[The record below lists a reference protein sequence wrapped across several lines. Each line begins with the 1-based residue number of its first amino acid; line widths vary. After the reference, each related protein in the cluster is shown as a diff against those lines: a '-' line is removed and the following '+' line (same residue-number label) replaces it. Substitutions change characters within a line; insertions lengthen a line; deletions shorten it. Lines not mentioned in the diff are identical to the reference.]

1 MIVISNATTA
11 CGEKIDL
18 QIDGQTIAAIG
29 PAGSIA
35 VQGEVFDA
43 SGLRIFSGF
52 VDLHTH
58 LRQPGFEASETVL
71 TGSRSAAAGGYTAV
85 LAMANTL
92 PVTDNPAVANLVRE
106 LGEDAGRVH
115 VQPVGA
121 VTLGIEGKVLAD
133 LAGMNREAGVRVF
146 SDDGNCVSDAEIM
159 RAALEA
165 VAKFD
170 GVVAQHAQDPEQTA
184 GAQMNAGA
192 LATEL
197 GLEGWPVSAEAEIIA
212 RDIELAAITGG
223 RLHICHLTS
232 EAAVAAVRAGKK
244 RGVQITAEVTPHHLM
259 LTEEMVRSYDPVY
272 KVNPP
277 LRRESDVKALRAAL
291 VDGTIDALGTDH
303 APHSSEKK
311 DCEWQHAAFGMVGL
325 EHAASVLQ
333 QVLIESGA
341 SDWQR
346 FEEVISST
354 PARIAG
360 LANQGSLTVGSVA
373 NITLYNPSA
382 RRVITAETSSLSTN
396 NPFAGREI
404 PGAVVGVWYRGKQTL
419 HVGKELASEAR
430 KAKY

>member
-1 MIVISNATTA
+1 VTLIKNATTA
-11 CGEKIDL
+11 KGDQIDLLVEGEKI
-18 QIDGQTIAAIG
+18 AAVG
-29 PAGSIA
+29 PAGSLA

-92 PVTDNPAVANLVRE
+92 PTTDNPAVAKLVRA
-106 LGEDAGRVH
+106 LGEEAGLVE

-121 VTLGIEGKVLAD
+121 VTFGLEGKSLSD
-133 LAGMNREAGVRVF
+133 LVAMNREAGVRFF
-146 SDDGNCVSDAEIM
+146 SDDGNCVSDPILM

-170 GVVAQHAQDPEQTA
+170 GVIAQHAQDPGQTH

-212 RDIELAAITGG
+212 RDIELAAATGG
-223 RLHICHLTS
+223 RLHVCHVTS
-232 EAAVAAVRAGKK
+232 EAAVEAVRAGKK
-244 RGVQITAEVTPHHLM
+244 RGVEITAEVTPHHLM
-259 LTEEMVRSYDPVY
+259 LTEDLVRSYDPVY

-277 LRRESDVKALRAAL
+277 LRRDSDVIALRAAL
-291 VDGTIDALGTDH
+291 IDGTIDALGTDH

-333 QVLIESGA
+333 QVLIESGE

-346 FEEVISST
+346 FEDVIARA

-360 LANQGSLTVGSVA
+360 LANQGALSVGASA
-373 NITLYNPSA
+373 NLTLYDPAA
-382 RRVITAETSSLSTN
+382 RRVISAETASLSTN
-396 NPFAGREI
+396 NPFAGREL
-404 PGAVVGVWYRGKQTL
+404 PGAVVAVWYRGRQTVAMGQVL
-419 HVGKELASEAR
+419 TNKAR
-430 KAKY
+430 KAAE

>member
-1 MIVISNATTA
+1 MTLIKNATTA
-11 CGEKIDL
+11 SGVQIDL
-18 QIDGQTIAAIG
+18 LIEAETIAAIG
-29 PAGSIA
+29 PVGSITA
-35 VQGEVFDA
+35 PDAVFDA

-71 TGSRSAAAGGYTAV
+71 TGSSSAAAGGYTAV

-92 PVTDNPAVANLVRE
+92 PVTDNPMVAKMVRE
-106 LGEDAGRVH
+106 LGEKAGLVQ

-121 VTLGIEGKVLAD
+121 VTLGLEGKTLAD
-133 LAGMNREAGVRVF
+133 IAGMNRDAGVRVF
-146 SDDGNCVSDAEIM
+146 SDDGNCVSDPDLM

-170 GVVAQHAQDPEQTA
+170 GVIAQHAQDPEQTL

-197 GLEGWPVSAEAEIIA
+197 GLQGWPVSAEAEIIA
-212 RDIELAAITGG
+212 RDIELAAATGG

-232 EAAVAAVRAGKK
+232 EAAVEAVRAGKK
-244 RGVQITAEVTPHHLM
+244 RGVDITAEVAPHHLM
-259 LTEEMVRSYDPVY
+259 LTEELVRSYDPVY

-277 LRRESDVKALRAAL
+277 LRRDSDVNALRAAL
-291 VDGTIDALGTDH
+291 IDGTIDALGTDH

-333 QVLIESGA
+333 QVLIESGE

-346 FEEVISST
+346 FEAVIASA

-360 LANQGSLTVGSVA
+360 LANQGSLAVGATA
-373 NITLYNPSA
+373 NVTLYNPVA
-382 RRVITAETSSLSTN
+382 RRVIRPETASLSTN
-396 NPFAGREI
+396 NPFARREL
-404 PGAVVGVWYRGKQTL
+404 PGAVVAVWYRGRQTVAMGQVL
-419 HVGKELASEAR
+419 TNNAR
-430 KAKY
+430 KAAK